1 MSILVTGAAGFI
13 GSNLVDA
20 LLKREETVIGIDN
33 LDDYYSPERKKKNL
47 EQAMEASSFIYKTI
61 DFNDKESLI
70 SLIQDNAIDKII
82 HLGAKA
88 GVRPSIED
96 PQGYV
101 KANVM
106 GTVNILEAARET
118 GVKKIIIA
126 SSSSVYG
133 NNEKT
138 PFSEEDVV
146 DYPIS
151 PYAASKKSVELFSHV
166 YHHLYG
172 MDVCCLRFFTVY
184 GPRGRPDMAI
194 YKFTKLIDEGK
205 PITMFGDGSSRRDYT
220 YVSDVV
226 AGVLSA
232 LERQLGF
239 EVINLGNSETVELS
253 RLISLIETNLG
264 KKANIERKDM
274 QPGDVDKTFADI
286 SKAKRLLDYSPEV
299 SIDEGIK
306 RFISWYRKD

>member
-1 MSILVTGAAGFI
+1 MQ
-13 GSNLVDA
+13 N
-20 LLKREETVIGIDN
+20 
-33 LDDYYSPERKKKNL
+33 P
-47 EQAMEASSFIYKTI
+47 SFSYKML
-61 DFNDKESLI
+61 DFNDKQLLI
-70 SLIQDNAIDKII
+70 SLIQDNAVDKII
-82 HLGAKA
+82 HIGAKA
-88 GVRPSIED
+88 GVRSSIED

-101 KANVM
+101 ETNVL
-106 GTVNILEAARET
+106 GTVNILEVARET
-118 GVKKIIIA
+118 GVNKVVIA

-133 NNEKT
+133 NNDKI

-172 MDVCCLRFFTVY
+172 MDICCLRFFTVY

-194 YKFTKLIDEGK
+194 YKFTKLIDEDK

-220 YVSDVV
+220 YVSDIV
-226 AGVLSA
+226 AGVISA
-232 LERQLGF
+232 SERQLGF

-253 RLISLIETNLG
+253 RMISLIESNLG
-264 KKANIERKDM
+264 KKAKIEKKEM

-286 SKAKRLLDYSPEV
+286 SKAKRLLDYSPEMN
-299 SIDEGIK
+299 IDEGIR
-306 RFISWYRKD
+306 RFVAWYKEN